1 MQVTE
6 TKNEGLSR
14 AYTVAIPAADFDEKV
29 DSRLKEVAKTAKLPG
44 FRPGKVPASI
54 LKKKFGPN
62 VMGEALE
69 QTINEASSKVLSER
83 KLRPATKPK
92 IEIVKFE
99 EGQDIEYTMDIEI
112 MPEINLGDFSK
123 IKIERQVV
131 EIDDEEINK
140 SLENMAKSYKTSTPV
155 AKKRKA
161 KTGDVCVIDFLG
173 KVDGEEFPGGKA
185 EDYPLELGTGSFI
198 PGFEEQV
205 MGHEPGDEFDVKVT
219 FPAEYGA
226 EELAGKDAVFEVKV
240 KELQESTPAEINDEL
255 AVKAGMENLEA
266 LKKAIGEQHTSMF
279 KDATRQKLKRTLMDA
294 LEIEYRFDLP
304 PGMVEEEFETVNK
317 QMLEAKEA
325 GQLSEEEANKPE
337 KETEAEFHAIAQRRV
352 RLGLLFTEI
361 GAQND
366 INLAQEDF
374 NRAIM
379 EESKR
384 YQGQEQAVIDYYNK
398 NPEAVQ
404 ALSGPIYEDKI
415 VDFIL
420 ELATTTDKKVTVEQL
435 LEEEADAKPKPKAKA
450 KKKTATKAKAKT
462 KSAKK

>member
-14 AYTVAIPAADFDEKV
+14 AFTVAVPAADFDEKV
-29 DSRLKEVAKTAKLPG
+29 DNRLKEVAKTAKMPG
-44 FRPGKVPASI
+44 FREGKVPASI

-69 QTINEASSKVLSER
+69 QTINEASSKILGER
-83 KLRPATKPK
+83 KIRPATKPK

-99 EGQDIEYTMDIEI
+99 EGQDIEYTMDVEI
-112 MPEINLGDFSK
+112 MPEIKLGDFSK
-123 IKIERQVV
+123 LKVERMVV
-131 EIDDEEINK
+131 EIDEEEVSK
-140 SLENMAKSYKTSTPV
+140 SLENMAKAYKTSTPV

-161 KTGDVCVIDFLG
+161 KSGDTAVINFLG
-173 KVDGEEFPGGKA
+173 KVGGEEFPGGKA
-185 EDYPLELGTGSFI
+185 EDYPLELGSNSFI
-198 PGFEEQV
+198 PGFEDQV
-205 MGHEPGDEFDVKVT
+205 TGHEPGDEFDVKVT

-226 EELAGKDAVFEVKV
+226 EELAGKDAVFEVTL
-240 KELQESTPAEINDEL
+240 KEIQESTPAEINDEL
-255 AVKAGMENLEA
+255 AVKAGMENLDT
-266 LKKAIGEQHTSMF
+266 LKKAIREQHGAMF
-279 KDATRQKLKRTLMDA
+279 KDATRQKLKRTLMDS
-294 LEIEYRFDLP
+294 LEIEYKFELP
-304 PGMVEEEFETVNK
+304 TGMVEEEFETVKK
-317 QMLEAKEA
+317 QMNDAKEA
-325 GQLSEEEANKPE
+325 GQLSEEEANRPE
-337 KETEAEFHAIAQRRV
+337 KESDKEFKEIANRRV

-361 GAQND
+361 GAAND
-366 INLAQEDF
+366 IKIAQEDF

-404 ALSGPIYEDKI
+404 ALSGPIYEDKV

-420 ELATTTDKKVTVEQL
+420 ELATISDKKVTIEEL
-435 LEEEADAKPKPKAKA
+435 LADDDAPAKPKKKAAA
-450 KKKTATKAKAKT
+450 KSKAKAKT

>member
-14 AYTVAIPAADFDEKV
+14 AFTVAVPAADFDEKV
-29 DSRLKEVAKTAKLPG
+29 DSRLKEVAKTAKMPG
-44 FRPGKVPASI
+44 FREGKVPASI

-69 QTINEASSKVLSER
+69 QTINEASSKILGER
-83 KLRPATKPK
+83 KIRPATKPK
-92 IEIVKFE
+92 IEIIKFE
-99 EGQDIEYTMDIEI
+99 EGQDIEYTMDVEI
-112 MPEINLGDFSK
+112 MPEIKLGDFSK
-123 IKIERQVV
+123 LKIERMVV
-131 EIDDEEINK
+131 EIDEDEVNK

-161 KTGDVCVIDFLG
+161 KSGDTAVINFLG

-185 EDYPLELGTGSFI
+185 EDYPLELGSNSFI
-198 PGFEEQV
+198 PGFEDQV
-205 MGHEPGDEFDVKVT
+205 SGHQPGDEFDVKVT

-226 EELAGKDAVFEVKV
+226 EELAGKDAVFEVTL
-240 KELQESTPAEINDEL
+240 KEIQESTPAEINDEL
-255 AVKAGMENLEA
+255 AVKAGMENLDT
-266 LKKAIGEQHTSMF
+266 LKKAIREQHGAMF
-279 KDATRQKLKRTLMDA
+279 KDATRQKLKRTLMDS
-294 LEIEYRFDLP
+294 LEIEYQFELP
-304 PGMVEEEFETVNK
+304 TGMVEEEFETVKK
-317 QMLEAKEA
+317 QMNDAKEA
-325 GQLSEEEANKPE
+325 GQLSEEEANRPE
-337 KETEAEFHAIAQRRV
+337 KESDKEFKEIANRRV

-361 GAQND
+361 GAAND
-366 INLAQEDF
+366 IKIAQEDF

-404 ALSGPIYEDKI
+404 ALSGPIYEDKV

-420 ELATTTDKKVTVEQL
+420 ELATINDKKVTTEEL
-435 LEEEADAKPKPKAKA
+435 LADDDAPAKPKKKAAA
-450 KKKTATKAKAKT
+450 KSKAKAKT
-462 KSAKK
+462 KSAQKK